1 MELCWAVRLC
11 WARFPHNKLR
21 DVLMRDV
28 FLVTVGNNGRERDE
42 RSTRGVS
49 GEGQSDLGELQLSA
63 VLIVNN

>member
-28 FLVTVGNNGRERDE
+28 FLVRVGKISLRFDE

-49 GEGQSDLGELQLSA
+49 TDVSMGD
-63 VLIVNN
+63 